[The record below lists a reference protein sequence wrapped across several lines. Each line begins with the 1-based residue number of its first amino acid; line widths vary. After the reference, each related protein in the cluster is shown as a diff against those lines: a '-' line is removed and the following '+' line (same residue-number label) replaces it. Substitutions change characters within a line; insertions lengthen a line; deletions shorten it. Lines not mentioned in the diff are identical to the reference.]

1 MEMYNETI
9 SIKLTLSPDPAE
21 TYPDP
26 TRKCVNICLRPPG
39 VGGEFYVRYYVGHK
53 GKFGHELLE
62 VEFRPDAKLR
72 YANNSNYKKDTMI
85 PKEVC
90 LTQAALQECR
100 RIITESEPVPG
111 RIGRQELETVMGNNL
126 IPFTTSKMGSL
137 LDAQSSKDPEDL
149 RIFNDIVQD
158 LKCLIFSL
166 IGLHF
171 KIKPI

>member
-1 MEMYNETI
+1 M
-9 SIKLTLSPDPAE
+9 KLGFKQEKPSTYKNLPHECPRRTHRSDGGSP
-21 TYPDP
+21 
-26 TRKCVNICLRPPG
+26 RKG

-100 RIITESEPVPG
+100 RIITESEVFA
-111 RIGRQELETVMGNNL
+111 RHCFFLFEFDSKTVLMVIHDVAKLGFFAL
-126 IPFTTSKMGSL
+126 
-137 LDAQSSKDPEDL
+137 
-149 RIFNDIVQD
+149 
-158 LKCLIFSL
+158 
-166 IGLHF
+166 
-171 KIKPI
+171 